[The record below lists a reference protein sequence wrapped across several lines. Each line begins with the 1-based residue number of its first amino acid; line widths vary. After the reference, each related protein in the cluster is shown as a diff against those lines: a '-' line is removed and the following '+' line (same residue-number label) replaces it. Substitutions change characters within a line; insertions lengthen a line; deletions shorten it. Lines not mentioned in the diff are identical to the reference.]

1 MFRLLMFRRPS
12 SRFAQFL
19 FRTLLFLCVFA
30 GEEGFPQSRKDA
42 KEGGRRKKEEMN
54 IEQLRKFCLSFPGAT
69 EDIKWGADLCFC
81 VGEKM
86 FCVTGADSV
95 LSGLSLKCTPEKF
108 DELIEREGIDPAAYV
123 GRYKWVRI
131 ENLGAVTPAE
141 LKDLIGK
148 SYQLVFDKL
157 PPKIKKSIA

>member
-1 MFRLLMFRRPS
+1 MLTVLLRYSKAFS
-12 SRFAQFL
+12 GITEKL
-19 FRTLLFLCVFA
+19 KT
-30 GEEGFPQSRKDA
+30 D
-42 KEGGRRKKEEMN
+42 MN

-86 FCVTGADSV
+86 FCVTGADSGEG
-95 LSGLSLKCTPEKF
+95 GLSLKCTPEKF
-108 DELIEREGIDPAAYV
+108 EELIEREGIDPAAYV

-131 ENLGAVTPAE
+131 ADLDAVTPAE
-141 LKDLIGK
+141 LKSLIGT

-157 PPKIKKSIA
+157 PPKVRKTIG

>member
-1 MFRLLMFRRPS
+1 
-12 SRFAQFL
+12 
-19 FRTLLFLCVFA
+19 
-30 GEEGFPQSRKDA
+30 
-42 KEGGRRKKEEMN
+42 MN

-95 LSGLSLKCTPEKF
+95 QSGLSLKCTPEKF
-108 DELIEREGIDPAAYV
+108 EELIEREGIDPAAYV

-131 ENLGAVTPAE
+131 EDLDAVTPAE
-141 LKDLIGK
+141 LKSLIGT

-157 PPKIKKSIA
+157 PSKIKKTIESRKAG